1 MNGRRQRLAWTVLIA
16 ALISCVGLAVVVPFG
31 LNAYR
36 QRATRAIDVVVQ
48 ANQGTVGIVQSDG
61 ESVALFAGDPAF
73 SLDAAGSVLTN
84 ATDTALMLTQTPA
97 GGGLVARIQVYGGTQ
112 VELDQSRSP
121 RFVSSSAGN
130 ELAFDLRSG
139 RILLSVPDEQQRPLA
154 LRVDTPQGQVLIEEP
169 GQYSVNATNS
179 SSQVTVLQGSL
190 LLNSGDNELHLDS
203 DQRAI
208 MAGQGTLEGPLAA
221 ERNLVANGE
230 FSDGLE
236 MWAPLSPNTEIVDQ
250 PSVEVSVDSGDLE
263 PVVSFRRLGIGHA
276 DAGLRQIIGQDVT
289 DFESLKLLL
298 SMRIAE
304 QSLGVCGEQG
314 SECPVIIRIEYV
326 DINGVDQIWQQGFYA
341 SGNIGPDTPD
351 VCVACPPPLNEHQRV
366 PFGQL
371 AFYESENL
379 LEKLNQ
385 LGILPAQIKSITV
398 IASGHAF
405 DAQIFDLALI
415 ALE

>member
-1 MNGRRQRLAWTVLIA
+1 MNGRRQRLAWVVLIA
-16 ALISCVGLAVVVPFG
+16 ALVSCIALAVVVPLG

-36 QRATRAIDVVVQ
+36 QQATSALNVEVQ

-73 SLDAAGSVLTN
+73 SLDPAGSVLTN
-84 ATDTALMLTQTPA
+84 ATDTALILSQTGTGEA
-97 GGGLVARIQVYGGTQ
+97 LVARIQAYGGTQ
-112 VELDQSRSP
+112 VELETSRSP
-121 RFVSSSAGN
+121 RFVSSSEGN
-130 ELAFDLRSG
+130 ELAFNLRAG
-139 RILLSVPDEQQRPLA
+139 RILISVPDGQQRSLA
-154 LRVDTPQGQVLIEEP
+154 LYVNAPQGQVLIEEP
-169 GQYSVNATNS
+169 GQYSVNTTNS
-179 SSQVTVLQGSL
+179 ASQVTVLQGDL
-190 LLNSGDNELHLDS
+190 LLNSEDNELHLDS

-208 MAGQGTLEGPLAA
+208 MLGQGVLEGPLTA

-230 FSDGLE
+230 FNDGLE
-236 MWAPLSPNTEIVDQ
+236 MWLPLSPNTEIVDQ
-250 PSVEVSVDSGDLE
+250 PNVEVTVGSGELE

-276 DAGLRQIIGQDVT
+276 DAGLRQVIGQDVT

-314 SECPVIIRIEYV
+314 SECPVIVRIEYV
-326 DINGVDQIWQQGFYA
+326 DINGVDQTWQQGFYA

-379 LEKLNQ
+379 LERLGQN
-385 LGILPAQIKSITV
+385 GILPSQIKSITV
-398 IASGHAF
+398 IASGHTF
-405 DAQIFDLALI
+405 DSEIYDVALI

>member
-1 MNGRRQRLAWTVLIA
+1 MNGSRQRLAWAVLIA
-16 ALISCVGLAVVVPFG
+16 ALMSCAGLAVFVPLG

-36 QRATRAIDVVVQ
+36 QRATRAIDVEVQ

-73 SLDAAGSVLTN
+73 SLDAAGSVRTN
-84 ATDTALMLTQTPA
+84 ATDTALILNQTPA
-97 GGGLVARIQVYGGTQ
+97 GGSLVARIQVYGGTQ
-112 VELDQSRSP
+112 VELDQARSP
-121 RFVSSSAGN
+121 RFESSSGGN
-130 ELAFDLRSG
+130 ELAFDLRAG

-154 LRVDTPQGQVLIEEP
+154 LRVETPQGQVLIEEP

-179 SSQVTVLQGSL
+179 SSQVTVLQGAL
-190 LLNSGDNELHLDS
+190 VLNSGDDELHLDAN
-203 DQRAI
+203 QRAI
-208 MAGQGTLEGPLAA
+208 MAGQGILEGPLAA

-236 MWAPLSPNTEIVDQ
+236 MWLPLSPNTEIADQ
-250 PSVEVSVDSGDLE
+250 PTVEVSVDSGDLE
-263 PVVSFRRLGIGHA
+263 PVVSFKRLGIGHA
-276 DAGLRQIIGQDVT
+276 DAGLRQVIGQDVT

-314 SECPVIIRIEYV
+314 SECPVMVRIEYV
-326 DINGVDQIWQQGFYA
+326 DVNGVDQVWQQGFYA
-341 SGNIGPDTPD
+341 FGAVGPDTPD

-379 LEKLNQ
+379 LEKLGQ
-385 LGILPAQIKSITV
+385 IGILPAQIKSITV

-405 DAQIFDLALI
+405 DSQIFDLALI